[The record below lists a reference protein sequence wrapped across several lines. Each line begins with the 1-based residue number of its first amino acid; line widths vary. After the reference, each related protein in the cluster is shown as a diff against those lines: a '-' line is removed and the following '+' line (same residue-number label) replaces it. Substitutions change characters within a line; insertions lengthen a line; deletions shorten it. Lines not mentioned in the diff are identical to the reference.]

1 MVVPDL
7 NRYLDAQNEPHSGF
21 ACALEEIRAGGKQ
34 GHWVWYIFPQL
45 IGLGYSPLSRRYAIS
60 NLHEARAY
68 LQNQELRKRLLAITA
83 AVAELLRTG
92 HPLTR
97 VMGSSIDAT
106 KLVSSLT
113 LFAHVARAL
122 HVDEQL
128 DAYRDVAAL
137 AEEVLAAAAAQG
149 YPKCRF
155 TLDQIRDWEGSRS
168 SKAGE
173 QGTGLTREAAQDT

>member
-1 MVVPDL
+1 
-7 NRYLDAQNEPHSGF
+7 
-21 ACALEEIRAGGKQ
+21 
-34 GHWVWYIFPQL
+34 
-45 IGLGYSPLSRRYAIS
+45 
-60 NLHEARAY
+60 
-68 LQNQELRKRLLAITA
+68 
-83 AVAELLRTG
+83 
-92 HPLTR
+92 
-97 VMGSSIDAT
+97 
-106 KLVSSLT
+106 
-113 LFAHVARAL
+113 L